1 MPEDILTSV
10 TTVRDSS
17 AESLAAQQKASTL
30 QELDDTGKEGTLGQ
44 LLRSIGEYAMRDA
57 FRESLAKASTLQE
70 LDDIRVKFTGK
81 KGSLTQLLRS
91 LGKLPQELRRQAG
104 QELNTLRDEIENALE
119 RTGRKIRDA
128 ENEKLEI
135 SERIDVTLPSK
146 GRKSGAFHPVIQTM
160 HEIADI
166 MQGLGYSVA
175 SGPEV
180 EEDYYNFECLN
191 VPAWHPARDMQDTF
205 YFHDGTLL
213 RTHTSPVQIRA
224 MHEYGAPLRI
234 VCPGKVYRRDNDPTH
249 SPMFNQMEG
258 LLIDKDVPFSVMKG
272 TMSEMLNAFFGKSL
286 RYRFR
291 ASYFPFT
298 EPSMELDI
306 ECVECSGHDEH
317 CRVCHGTGWL
327 EVAGMGMVHPNVI
340 RAGKIDPDEYNGFA
354 FGIGLDRMAMLKYGI
369 SDLRLLFDGNVSYFM
384 SGFGGAESC

>member
-1 MPEDILTSV
+1 MPEDMNV
-10 TTVRDSS
+10 NAVRDSFR
-17 AESLAAQQKASTL
+17 ESLNSASTL
-30 QELDDTGKEGTLGQ
+30 QELDE
-44 LLRSIGEYAMRDA
+44 
-57 FRESLAKASTLQE
+57 
-70 LDDIRVKFTGK
+70 IRVKFTGK
-81 KGSLTQLLRS
+81 KGTLTQLLRS
-91 LGKLPQELRRQAG
+91 LGKLPPERRKSTG
-104 QELNTLRDEIENALE
+104 QEVNTLRDEIERDLE
-119 RTGRKIRDA
+119 QTGRKIRDI
-128 ENEKLEI
+128 ENEKQEI
-135 SERIDVTLPSK
+135 SERIDVTLPER
-146 GRKSGAFHPVIQTM
+146 GRTSGAFHPVIQTM

-191 VPAWHPARDMQDTF
+191 VPSWHPARDMQDTF
-205 YFHDGTLL
+205 YFPDGTLL

-224 MHEYGAPLRI
+224 MLEYGAPLRI

-272 TMSEMLNAFFGKSL
+272 TMSEMLNAFFGKNL
-286 RYRFR
+286 TYRFR

-327 EVAGMGMVHPNVI
+327 EVVGMGMVHPNVI
-340 RAGKIDPDEYNGFA
+340 RAGKIDPDKYNGFA

-384 SGFGGAESC
+384 SGFGGAEKC

>member
-1 MPEDILTSV
+1 MTEDNITV
-10 TTVRDSS
+10 NAVRDSFR
-17 AESLAAQQKASTL
+17 ESLAGASTL
-30 QELDDTGKEGTLGQ
+30 QELDE
-44 LLRSIGEYAMRDA
+44 
-57 FRESLAKASTLQE
+57 
-70 LDDIRVKFTGK
+70 IRVKFTGK

-91 LGKLPQELRRQAG
+91 LGKLPPELRKSTG
-104 QELNTLRDEIENALE
+104 QEVNTLRDEIEHELDHAGK
-119 RTGRKIRDA
+119 RIRDA
-128 ENEKLEI
+128 ENEKQEI
-135 SERIDVTLPSK
+135 SQRIDVTLPAK
-146 GRKSGAFHPVIQTM
+146 GRISGAFHPVLQTM

-175 SGPEV
+175 SGPEI

-191 VPAWHPARDMQDTF
+191 VPPWHPARDMQDTF
-205 YFHDGTLL
+205 YFADGTLL
-213 RTHTSPVQIRA
+213 RTHTSPVQIRS
-224 MHEYGAPLRI
+224 MLKYGAPLRI
-234 VCPGKVYRRDNDPTH
+234 VCPGKVYRRDNDTTH

-258 LLIDKDVPFSVMKG
+258 LLVDKNVPFSVMKG

-327 EVAGMGMVHPNVI
+327 EVVGMGMVHPNVI

-369 SDLRLLFDGNVSYFM
+369 GDLRLLFDGNVSYFM
-384 SGFGGAESC
+384 SGFGGAEKC

>member
-1 MPEDILTSV
+1 
-10 TTVRDSS
+10 
-17 AESLAAQQKASTL
+17 
-30 QELDDTGKEGTLGQ
+30 
-44 LLRSIGEYAMRDA
+44 
-57 FRESLAKASTLQE
+57 
-70 LDDIRVKFTGK
+70 K
-81 KGSLTQLLRS
+81 KGTLTQLLRS
-91 LGKLPQELRRQAG
+91 LGKLPPELRKSTG
-104 QELNTLRDEIENALE
+104 QEVNTLRDEIERDLE
-119 RTGRKIRDA
+119 QTGRKIRDI
-128 ENEKLEI
+128 ENEKQEI
-135 SERIDVTLPSK
+135 SQRIDVTLPER
-146 GRKSGAFHPVIQTM
+146 GRTSGAFHPVIQTM

-191 VPAWHPARDMQDTF
+191 VPSWHPARDMQDTF
-205 YFHDGTLL
+205 YFPDGTLL

-224 MHEYGAPLRI
+224 MLEYGAPLRI

-272 TMSEMLNAFFGKSL
+272 TMSEMLNAFFGKNL
-286 RYRFR
+286 KYRFR

-327 EVAGMGMVHPNVI
+327 EVVGMGMVHPNVI
-340 RAGKIDPDEYNGFA
+340 RAGKIDPDKYNGFA

-384 SGFGGAESC
+384 SGFGGAEKC

>member
-1 MPEDILTSV
+1 MPEDMNV
-10 TTVRDSS
+10 NAVRDSFR
-17 AESLAAQQKASTL
+17 ESLNGASTL
-30 QELDDTGKEGTLGQ
+30 QELDE
-44 LLRSIGEYAMRDA
+44 
-57 FRESLAKASTLQE
+57 
-70 LDDIRVKFTGK
+70 IRVKFTGK
-81 KGSLTQLLRS
+81 KGTLTQLLRS
-91 LGKLPQELRRQAG
+91 LGKLPPERRKSTG
-104 QELNTLRDEIENALE
+104 QEVNTLRDEIERDLE
-119 RTGRKIRDA
+119 QTGRKIRDI
-128 ENEKLEI
+128 ENEKQEI
-135 SERIDVTLPSK
+135 SQRIDVTLPER
-146 GRKSGAFHPVIQTM
+146 GRTSGAFHPVIQTM

-191 VPAWHPARDMQDTF
+191 VPSWHPARDMQDTF
-205 YFHDGTLL
+205 YFPDGTLL

-224 MHEYGAPLRI
+224 MLEYGAPLRI

-272 TMSEMLNAFFGKSL
+272 TMSEMLNAFFGKNL
-286 RYRFR
+286 KYRFR

-306 ECVECSGHDEH
+306 ECVECSGHDEN

-327 EVAGMGMVHPNVI
+327 EVVGMGMVHPNVI
-340 RAGKIDPDEYNGFA
+340 RAGKIDPDKYNGFA

-384 SGFGGAESC
+384 SGFGGAEKC

>member
-1 MPEDILTSV
+1 MPEDMNV
-10 TTVRDSS
+10 NAVRDSFR
-17 AESLAAQQKASTL
+17 ESLNSASTL
-30 QELDDTGKEGTLGQ
+30 QELDE
-44 LLRSIGEYAMRDA
+44 
-57 FRESLAKASTLQE
+57 
-70 LDDIRVKFTGK
+70 IRVKFTGK
-81 KGSLTQLLRS
+81 KGTLTQLLRS
-91 LGKLPQELRRQAG
+91 LGKLPPELRKSTG
-104 QELNTLRDEIENALE
+104 QEVNTLRDEIERDLE
-119 RTGRKIRDA
+119 QTGRKIRDI
-128 ENEKLEI
+128 ENEKQEI
-135 SERIDVTLPSK
+135 SQRIDVTLPER
-146 GRKSGAFHPVIQTM
+146 GRTSGAFHPVIQTM

-191 VPAWHPARDMQDTF
+191 VPSWHPARDMQDTF
-205 YFHDGTLL
+205 YFPDGTLL

-224 MHEYGAPLRI
+224 MLEYGAPLRI

-272 TMSEMLNAFFGKSL
+272 TMSEMLNAFFGKNL
-286 RYRFR
+286 KYRFR

-327 EVAGMGMVHPNVI
+327 EVVGMGMVHPNVI
-340 RAGKIDPDEYNGFA
+340 RAGKIDPDKYNGFA

-384 SGFGGAESC
+384 SGFGGAEKC

>member
-1 MPEDILTSV
+1 MPEDMNV
-10 TTVRDSS
+10 NAVRDSFR
-17 AESLAAQQKASTL
+17 ESLNSASTL
-30 QELDDTGKEGTLGQ
+30 QELDE
-44 LLRSIGEYAMRDA
+44 
-57 FRESLAKASTLQE
+57 
-70 LDDIRVKFTGK
+70 IRVKFTGK
-81 KGSLTQLLRS
+81 KGTLTQLLRS
-91 LGKLPQELRRQAG
+91 LGKLPPELRKSTG
-104 QELNTLRDEIENALE
+104 QEVNTLRDEIERDLE
-119 RTGRKIRDA
+119 QTGRKIRDI
-128 ENEKLEI
+128 ENEKQEI
-135 SERIDVTLPSK
+135 SERIDVTLPER
-146 GRKSGAFHPVIQTM
+146 GRTSGAFHPVIQTM

-191 VPAWHPARDMQDTF
+191 VPSWHPARDMQDTF
-205 YFHDGTLL
+205 YFPDGTLL

-224 MHEYGAPLRI
+224 MLEYGAPLRI

-272 TMSEMLNAFFGKSL
+272 TMSEMLNAFFGKNL
-286 RYRFR
+286 KYRFR

-306 ECVECSGHDEH
+306 ECVECSGHDEN

-327 EVAGMGMVHPNVI
+327 EVVGMGMVHPNVI
-340 RAGKIDPDEYNGFA
+340 RAGKIDPDKYNGFA

-384 SGFGGAESC
+384 SGFGGAEKC

>member
-1 MPEDILTSV
+1 MPEDLNIKA
-10 TTVRDSS
+10 VRDSFI
-17 AESLAAQQKASTL
+17 ESLAGASTL
-30 QELDDTGKEGTLGQ
+30 QELDE
-44 LLRSIGEYAMRDA
+44 
-57 FRESLAKASTLQE
+57 
-70 LDDIRVKFTGK
+70 IRVKFTGK
-81 KGSLTQLLRS
+81 KGTLTQLLRS
-91 LGKLPQELRRQAG
+91 LGKLPPEIRKETG
-104 QELNTLRDEIENALE
+104 QSLNTLRDEIENELDRA
-119 RTGRKIRDA
+119 GRKIRDS
-128 ENEKLEI
+128 ENEKQEV
-135 SERIDVTLPSK
+135 SERIDVTLPQK
-146 GRKSGAFHPVIQTM
+146 GRISGAFHPVLQTM
-160 HEIADI
+160 YEIADI

-175 SGPEV
+175 SGPEI

-191 VPAWHPARDMQDTF
+191 VPPWHPARDMQDTF
-205 YFHDGTLL
+205 YFPDGKLL
-213 RTHTSPVQIRA
+213 RTHTSPVQIRS
-224 MHEYGAPLRI
+224 MLQYGAPLRI
-234 VCPGKVYRRDNDPTH
+234 VCPGKVYRRDNDTTH

-258 LLIDKDVPFSVMKG
+258 LLVDKNVSFSMMKG

-327 EVAGMGMVHPNVI
+327 EVVGMGMVHPNVI

-369 SDLRLLFDGNVSYFM
+369 GDLRLLFDGNISYFM
-384 SGFGGAESC
+384 SGFGGAEKC

>member
-1 MPEDILTSV
+1 MSEINGLDINAVKESFQAALKKV
-10 TTVRDSS
+10 TNL
-17 AESLAAQQKASTL
+17 E
-30 QELDDTGKEGTLGQ
+30 
-44 LLRSIGEYAMRDA
+44 
-57 FRESLAKASTLQE
+57 E
-70 LDDIRVKFTGK
+70 LDDIRVRFTGK
-81 KGSLTQLLRS
+81 KGDLTLLLRS
-91 LGKLPQELRRQAG
+91 LGKLLPELRKQAG
-104 QELNTLRDEIENALE
+104 QELNKLRDEIEHTLDI
-119 RTGRKIRDA
+119 TGRKIR
-128 ENEKLEI
+128 ESQNEKTEI
-135 SERIDVTLPSK
+135 SERIDVTLPEK
-146 GRKSGAFHPVIQTM
+146 GRSFGAFHPVIQTM
-160 HEIADI
+160 HEIANI

-175 SGPEV
+175 TGPEQ
-180 EEDYYNFECLN
+180 EEEFYNFECLN
-191 VPAWHPARDMQDTF
+191 VPKWHPARDMQDTF
-205 YFHDGTLL
+205 YFPDGTLL
-213 RTHTSPVQIRA
+213 RTHTSPVQIRS
-224 MHEYGAPLRI
+224 MLKYGAPVRI
-234 VCPGKVYRRDNDPTH
+234 ICPGKVYRRDNDTTH

-286 RYRFR
+286 KYRFR

-306 ECVECSGHDEH
+306 ECVECSGHNEH

-384 SGFGGAESC
+384 SGFEGGESRC

>member
-1 MPEDILTSV
+1 MPEDMNV
-10 TTVRDSS
+10 NAVRDSFR
-17 AESLAAQQKASTL
+17 ESLNSASTL
-30 QELDDTGKEGTLGQ
+30 QELDE
-44 LLRSIGEYAMRDA
+44 
-57 FRESLAKASTLQE
+57 
-70 LDDIRVKFTGK
+70 IRVKFTGK
-81 KGSLTQLLRS
+81 KGTLTQLLRS
-91 LGKLPQELRRQAG
+91 LGKLPPELRKSTG
-104 QELNTLRDEIENALE
+104 QEVNTLRDEIERDLE
-119 RTGRKIRDA
+119 QTGRKIRDI
-128 ENEKLEI
+128 ENEKQEI
-135 SERIDVTLPSK
+135 SQRIDVTLPER
-146 GRKSGAFHPVIQTM
+146 GRTSGAFHPVIQTM

-191 VPAWHPARDMQDTF
+191 VPSWHPARDMQDTF
-205 YFHDGTLL
+205 YFPDGTLL

-224 MHEYGAPLRI
+224 MLEYGAPLRI

-272 TMSEMLNAFFGKSL
+272 TMSEMLNAFFGKNL
-286 RYRFR
+286 KYRFR

-306 ECVECSGHDEH
+306 ECVECSGHDEN

-327 EVAGMGMVHPNVI
+327 EVVGMGMVHPNVI
-340 RAGKIDPDEYNGFA
+340 RAGKIDPDKYNGFA

-384 SGFGGAESC
+384 SGFGGAEKC